1 MLLLVLLDSLP
12 PDMTSSPSLEVYC
25 TYVSTDTIFWP
36 LRATEWGGGAVSS
49 QNVGSNGNACGL
61 QKRPPYMYGV
71 HWTSL
76 LKQEVESNTLWGVFQ
91 GRRKPPHTSF
101 CNKQQAQM
109 SICII
114 NKRLYMYICLLACLC
129 VRVWAREKR
138 GLWPCAKRTRVACR
152 RGFGVVQVAWCIF
165 FQAGRRPWGTM
176 TTTTTKTK
184 LTALKAMRIQKLGW
198 IREEGRLPP
207 NKVVVMH
214 FSVYFLCTIYPTMN
228 EGRPA

>member
-49 QNVGSNGNACGL
+49 QNVGTNGNACGL

-114 NKRLYMYICLLACLC
+114 NKRLYMYICLLARLC
-129 VRVWAREKR
+129 VWAREKR